1 MKKDNVMFGVIGLL
15 LGLIIGFIGTNWMN
29 KSALSAAPV
38 AAAGASDLSGAGS
51 SQNLPPNHPPI
62 GSNGG
67 DQTGGGRKPLVDCKN
82 LPPGLAGGK
91 QKAEQNPQ
99 DYEAQMTGA
108 DLLYQGQ
115 CFDDA
120 AKLYETASKLKPD
133 QKEPIVKLGDA
144 YFDAAETAS
153 ENDDQATANA
163 KFPMA
168 EKWYSQALAKDPKDI
183 NVRTDLGLTFFL
195 REPKQIDK
203 AIENYKQ
210 SLAMDP
216 KHEVTLQNLAI
227 AYKEKNDTSNY
238 QKTLDQL
245 KAVNPNNPIF
255 TQGKASVQP

>member
-1 MKKDNVMFGVIGLL
+1 MKKDSVMFGVIGLL

-29 KSALSAAPV
+29 RSAMGSAPV
-38 AAAGASDLSGAGS
+38 PLAGGTDLTVASSNQA
-51 SQNLPPNHPPI
+51 LPPNHPPI

-67 DQTGGGRKPLVDCKN
+67 GNAAGGSAPLVDCKN

-91 QKAEQNPQ
+91 QKAEQSPQ

-120 AKLYETASKLKPD
+120 AKFYEAAAKLKPD
-133 QKEPIVKLGDA
+133 QKEPIVKLGDC

-153 ENDDQATANA
+153 ENNDQATANT
-163 KFPMA
+163 KFPIA
-168 EKWYSQALAKDPKDI
+168 EKWYTQALAKDPKDI

-195 REPKQIDK
+195 REPKQTDK
-203 AIENYKQ
+203 AIEYYKA
-210 SLAMDP
+210 SLAIDP

-227 AYKEKNDTSNY
+227 AYKDKNDTTNY

-245 KAVNPNNPIF
+245 KAVNPKNPIF
-255 TQGKASVQP
+255 TQGTQSVQP

>member
-29 KSALSAAPV
+29 RSALGSAPLPTAAGGTDLSAA
-38 AAAGASDLSGAGS
+38 SN
-51 SQNLPPNHPPI
+51 SQLPPNHPPI
-62 GSNGG
+62 GSNAGDAGAGG
-67 DQTGGGRKPLVDCKN
+67 SRATLVDCKN

-115 CFDDA
+115 CYDDA
-120 AKLYETASKLKPD
+120 AKFYEAASKLKPD
-133 QKEPIVKLGDA
+133 QKEPLVKLGDA
-144 YFDAAETAS
+144 YFDSAETAS
-153 ENDDQATANA
+153 EHNDQATANT
-163 KFPMA
+163 KFPIA
-168 EKWYSQALAKDPKDI
+168 EKWYTAALKKDPKDI

-195 REPKQIDK
+195 REPKQVDK

-227 AYKEKNDTSNY
+227 AYKEKNDTANY
-238 QKTLDQL
+238 QKTLDL
-245 KAVNPNNPIF
+245 LRAVNPNNPIF
-255 TQGKASVQP
+255 TQ

>member
-38 AAAGASDLSGAGS
+38 PTAAGATDLTGAGG
-51 SQNLPPNHPPI
+51 QTLPPNHPPI

-67 DQTGGGRKPLVDCKN
+67 DQTAGGGAAMVPQVQAAID
-82 LPPGLAGGK
+82 
-91 QKAEQNPQ
+91 KAKQNPQ
-99 DYEAQMTGA
+99 DYEAQMTAA
-108 DLLYQGQ
+108 DLYYQIQ
-115 CFDDA
+115 RFDEA
-120 AKLYETASKLKPD
+120 ATFYEAAAKLKPD
-133 QKEPIVKLGDA
+133 SKEPLVKLGDA

-153 ENDDQATANA
+153 ENNDQATANTN
-163 KFPMA
+163 FPLA
-168 EKWYSQALAKDPKDI
+168 EKWYTQALAKDSKDI

-203 AIENYKQ
+203 AIENYKA
-210 SLAMDP
+210 SLAIDP

-227 AYKEKNDTSNY
+227 AYKEKNDTSDY

-245 KAVNPNNPIF
+245 RAVNPNNPIF
-255 TQGKASVQP
+255 TQGKQSVQP

>member
-1 MKKDNVMFGVIGLL
+1 MFGVIGLL

-29 KSALSAAPV
+29 RSALSSAPIPT
-38 AAAGASDLSGAGS
+38 AAGTDLTGASGNQA
-51 SQNLPPNHPPI
+51 LPPNHPPI

-67 DQTGGGRKPLVDCKN
+67 DATAGGRAPLVDCKN

-120 AKLYETASKLKPD
+120 AKFYEAAAKLKPNE
-133 QKEPIVKLGDA
+133 KEPIVKLGDA

-153 ENDDQATANA
+153 ENGDQATANT
-163 KFPMA
+163 KFPIA
-168 EKWYSQALAKDPKDI
+168 EKWYTQALAKDPKDI

-203 AIENYKQ
+203 AIENYTA
-210 SLAMDP
+210 SLAIDP

-227 AYKEKNDTSNY
+227 AYNEKKDTANY

-245 KAVNPNNPIF
+245 KAVNPNNPMF
-255 TQGKASVQP
+255 TSGKQSVQP